1 MTFKSGFVTII
12 GRTNVGKSTLINKI
26 LREKFLIVTDKP
38 QTTRNKIS
46 TIYNGENS
54 QIIFLD
60 TPGMHK
66 PKNKFSENLVRET
79 RSTLG
84 EVDVVIFMVD
94 SSMSIGP
101 GDQFIIDIL
110 KTVNLPI
117 VLVINKTD
125 MVSKGEVSQLIEKYQ
140 QFDFID
146 DIVCISALE
155 NKNVDGLLK
164 TIETYMPE
172 GPEYYP
178 RDMVIDQTERK
189 IVSELIRE
197 KLLMYLR
204 DEVPHGVFVRIDSMK
219 ERENQKIYDIDATII
234 CEKDSHKGI
243 IIGKGG
249 RKLKGIGKS
258 AREDIEKMLGSKIFL
273 RLWVKV
279 KKNWRNSDYYL
290 KQMK

>member
-125 MVSKGEVSQLIEKYQ
+125 MVSKGEISQLIEKYQ

-258 AREDIEKMLGSKIFL
+258 AREDIEKMLGSKVFL

>member
-1 MTFKSGFVTII
+1 MTFRSGFVTII

-26 LREKFLIVTDKP
+26 LKEKFLIVTDKP

-84 EVDVVIFMVD
+84 EVDAVIFMVD
-94 SSMSIGP
+94 SSMTIGP

-117 VLVINKTD
+117 ILVINKTD
-125 MVSKGEVSQLIEKYQ
+125 KISKGEISQLIEKYQ

-164 TIETYMPE
+164 TIENYMPE

-219 ERENQKIYDIDATII
+219 AREDQKIYDIDATII

-258 AREDIEKMLGSKIFL
+258 AREDIEKMLGSKVYL

>member
-258 AREDIEKMLGSKIFL
+258 AREDIEKMLGSKVFL

>member
-54 QIIFLD
+54 QIVFLD

-66 PKNKFSENLVRET
+66 PKNKFSENLVRKT

-101 GDQFIIDIL
+101 GDKFIIEIL

-125 MVSKGEVSQLIEKYQ
+125 MISKGEVTQLIEKYQ
-140 QFDFID
+140 QFDFIS

-155 NKNVDGLLK
+155 NKNVDGLLR

-258 AREDIEKMLGSKIFL
+258 AREDIEKMLGSKVFL

-279 KKNWRNSDYYL
+279 KKNWRNSDYYI

>member
-1 MTFKSGFVTII
+1 
-12 GRTNVGKSTLINKI
+12 
-26 LREKFLIVTDKP
+26 
-38 QTTRNKIS
+38 
-46 TIYNGENS
+46 
-54 QIIFLD
+54 
-60 TPGMHK
+60 MHK
-66 PKNKFSENLVRET
+66 PKNKFSENLVRKT

-101 GDQFIIDIL
+101 GDQFIIEIL

-125 MVSKGEVSQLIEKYQ
+125 MISQGEVSQLIEKYQ
-140 QFDFID
+140 QYDFIS

-155 NKNVDGLLK
+155 NRNVDGLLR
-164 TIETYMPE
+164 TIEGYMPE

-258 AREDIEKMLGSKIFL
+258 AREDIEKMLGSKVFL

-279 KKNWRNSDYYL
+279 KKNWRNSDYYI

>member
-1 MTFKSGFVTII
+1 MTFRSGFVTII

-125 MVSKGEVSQLIEKYQ
+125 MVSKGELSQLIDKYQ

-146 DIVCISALE
+146 DVVCISALE
-155 NKNVDGLLK
+155 NRNVDGLLK

-219 ERENQKIYDIDATII
+219 ERENQKIFDIDATII

-258 AREDIEKMLGSKIFL
+258 AREDIEKMLGSKVFL

>member
-1 MTFKSGFVTII
+1 MTFRSGFVTII

-26 LREKFLIVTDKP
+26 LKEKFLIVTDKP

-84 EVDVVIFMVD
+84 EVDAVIFMVD
-94 SSMSIGP
+94 SSMTIGP

-117 VLVINKTD
+117 ILVINKTD
-125 MVSKGEVSQLIEKYQ
+125 KISKGELSQLIEKYQ

-164 TIETYMPE
+164 TIENYMPE

-219 ERENQKIYDIDATII
+219 AREDQKIYDIDATII

-258 AREDIEKMLGSKIFL
+258 AREDIEKMLGSKVYL

>member
-94 SSMSIGP
+94 SSMTIGP

-110 KTVNLPI
+110 KTVNIPI

-125 MVSKGEVSQLIEKYQ
+125 MISKGELSQLIEKYQ

-219 ERENQKIYDIDATII
+219 ERENQKIFDIDATII

-258 AREDIEKMLGSKIFL
+258 AREDIEKMLGSKVFL

>member
-1 MTFKSGFVTII
+1 MAFKSGFVTII
-12 GRTNVGKSTLINKI
+12 GRTNVGKSTLINKV
-26 LREKFLIVTDKP
+26 LKEKFLIVTDKP

-46 TIYNGENS
+46 TIYNGDHS

-66 PKNKFSENLVRET
+66 PKNKYSEKLVRET

-84 EVDVVIFMVD
+84 EVDAVIFMID
-94 SSMSIGP
+94 SSIKIGP

-110 KTVNLPI
+110 KTVTQPVI
-117 VLVINKTD
+117 LVINKTD
-125 MVSKGEVSQLIEKYQ
+125 LVDHGTLQEIMRQYQ
-140 QFDFID
+140 KFDFVKE
-146 DIVCISALE
+146 IVCISAKE
-155 NKNVDGLLK
+155 NKNIDGLLK
-164 TIETYMPE
+164 TIENYMPE

-197 KLLMYLR
+197 KLLMFLR

-219 ERENQKIYDIDATII
+219 KRPDKDLYDIDATII
-234 CEKDSHKGI
+234 CEKSSHKGI

-258 AREDIEKMLGSKIFL
+258 ARQDIEKLLGSKVNL
-273 RLWVKV
+273 KLWVKV
-279 KKNWRNSDYYL
+279 HKNWRNSDYYI
-290 KQMK
+290 KQMQ

>member
-219 ERENQKIYDIDATII
+219 ERENQKIFDIDATII

-258 AREDIEKMLGSKIFL
+258 AREDIEKMLGSKVFL

>member
-26 LREKFLIVTDKP
+26 LKEKFLIVTDKP

-46 TIYNGENS
+46 TIYNGDNS

-94 SSMSIGP
+94 SSMTIGP

-125 MVSKGEVSQLIEKYQ
+125 MVSQGEVSQLIEKYQ
-140 QFDFID
+140 QFDFIN

-155 NKNVDGLLK
+155 NRNVDGLLR
-164 TIETYMPE
+164 TIEGYMPE

-219 ERENQKIYDIDATII
+219 ERENQKIIDINATII

-273 RLWVKV
+273 QLWVKV
-279 KKNWRNSDYYL
+279 KKNWRNNDYYL

>member
-94 SSMSIGP
+94 SSMTIGP

-125 MVSKGEVSQLIEKYQ
+125 MVSKGELSQLIDKYQ

-155 NKNVDGLLK
+155 NRNVDGLLK

-258 AREDIEKMLGSKIFL
+258 AREDIEKMLGSKVFL